1 MINHLKDDTIAAI
14 STAPGVGGIA
24 VIRISGNQ
32 SIEIVSSIFKANKK
46 DVEIKTA
53 SAYQVI
59 YGTIYE
65 CEEEIDKVV
74 VSLFRAPHS
83 FTGEDVVEISC
94 HGSIYIQQR
103 ILSLLINKGCRL
115 ATAGEFTQ
123 RAFFNG
129 KMDLSQAEAVADLIN
144 SQTKAAHSVALN
156 QMKGTFS
163 NKLSLLREKLL
174 HLVSLLELELDFGD
188 HEELEFADRKELIQI
203 SNELHNE
210 IKKLTSSFSTG
221 NAIKNGIPVS
231 IIGNTNVGK
240 STLLNH
246 LIGEEKAIVSDIPGT
261 TRDII
266 EDVVNINGISF
277 RFIDTAGIRSTNDT
291 IEKIGIER
299 SYNAINHS
307 QIVIWVI
314 DGSNYEIE
322 KINDIK
328 QYLLE
333 SGKIIITVINKIDI
347 ATQQQLDTIKLHL
360 SDTLNNILL
369 ISAKKEQYIEELT
382 NLLYE
387 KAGISEDINND
398 IIVNNVRHYEA
409 LQHSLESIERI
420 IEGLNNNIPSD
431 FIAQDARE
439 TIHYLS
445 EITGGEITTPE
456 VLSNIFS
463 KFCIGK

>member
-53 SAYQVI
+53 SAYQAI

-203 SNELHNE
+203 STELYNE

-277 RFIDTAGIRSTNDT
+277 RFIDTAGIRSTSDT

-333 SGKIIITVINKIDI
+333 SSKIIITVINKIDI

>member
-46 DVEIKTA
+46 DVETKTA
-53 SAYQVI
+53 SAYQAI

-74 VSLFRAPHS
+74 VTLFRAPHS

-277 RFIDTAGIRSTNDT
+277 RFIDTAGIRSTSDT

-314 DGSNYEIE
+314 DGSNYEIG

-328 QYLLE
+328 QYLLD

-360 SDTLNNILL
+360 SDTQNNILL

>member
-24 VIRISGNQ
+24 VMRISGNQ

-53 SAYQVI
+53 SAYQAI

-203 SNELHNE
+203 SNELYNE

-277 RFIDTAGIRSTNDT
+277 RFIDTAGIRSTSDT

>member
-409 LQHSLESIERI
+409 LQHSLGSIERI

-439 TIHYLS
+439 TIHHLS

>member
-53 SAYQVI
+53 SAYQAI

-203 SNELHNE
+203 STELYNE

-277 RFIDTAGIRSTNDT
+277 RFIDTAGIRSTSDT

-328 QYLLE
+328 QYLLD

-347 ATQQQLDTIKLHL
+347 ATQQQLDTIKQHL

>member
-53 SAYQVI
+53 SAYQAI

>member
-53 SAYQVI
+53 SAYQAI

-129 KMDLSQAEAVADLIN
+129 KMDLSQAEAVDDLIN

-328 QYLLE
+328 QYLLD

-387 KAGISEDINND
+387 NAGISEDINND

>member
-53 SAYQVI
+53 SAYQAI

-277 RFIDTAGIRSTNDT
+277 RFIDTAGIRSTSDT
-291 IEKIGIER
+291 IEKIGIKR

>member
-14 STAPGVGGIA
+14 STAPGVGGIV

-53 SAYQVI
+53 SAYQAI

-74 VSLFRAPHS
+74 VTLFRAPHS

-203 SNELHNE
+203 STELYNE

-277 RFIDTAGIRSTNDT
+277 RFIDTAGIRSTSDT

-328 QYLLE
+328 QYLLD

>member
-53 SAYQVI
+53 SAYQAI

-188 HEELEFADRKELIQI
+188 HEELEFADRKELILI

-277 RFIDTAGIRSTNDT
+277 RFIDTAGIRSTSDT

-314 DGSNYEIE
+314 DGSNYEIG

>member
-32 SIEIVSSIFKANKK
+32 STEIVSSIFKANKK

-53 SAYQVI
+53 SAYQAI

-74 VSLFRAPHS
+74 VTLFRAPHS

-277 RFIDTAGIRSTNDT
+277 RFIDTAGIRSTSDT

-347 ATQQQLDTIKLHL
+347 ATQQQLDTIKQHL

>member
-53 SAYQVI
+53 SAYQAI

-144 SQTKAAHSVALN
+144 SQTKAAHSVALS

-203 SNELHNE
+203 STELYNE

-277 RFIDTAGIRSTNDT
+277 RFIDTAGIRSTSDT

-333 SGKIIITVINKIDI
+333 SSKIIITVINKIDI

>member
-53 SAYQVI
+53 SAYQAI

-94 HGSIYIQQR
+94 HGSIYIQQS

>member
-53 SAYQVI
+53 SAYQAI

-74 VSLFRAPHS
+74 VTLFRAPHS

-203 SNELHNE
+203 STELYNE

-277 RFIDTAGIRSTNDT
+277 RFIDTAGIRSTSDT

-328 QYLLE
+328 QYLLD

>member
-24 VIRISGNQ
+24 VMRISGNQ

-53 SAYQVI
+53 SAYQAI

-203 SNELHNE
+203 SNELYNE

-277 RFIDTAGIRSTNDT
+277 RFIDTAGIRSTSDT

-420 IEGLNNNIPSD
+420 IEGLKNNIPSD

>member
-32 SIEIVSSIFKANKK
+32 STEIVSSIFKANKK

-53 SAYQVI
+53 SAYQAI

-74 VSLFRAPHS
+74 VTLFQAPHS

-277 RFIDTAGIRSTNDT
+277 RFIDTAGIRSTSDT

>member
-53 SAYQVI
+53 SAYQAI

-277 RFIDTAGIRSTNDT
+277 RFIDTAGIRSTSDT

-382 NLLYE
+382 KLLYE

>member
-46 DVEIKTA
+46 DVETKTA
-53 SAYQVI
+53 SAYQAI

-74 VSLFRAPHS
+74 VTLFRAPHS

-277 RFIDTAGIRSTNDT
+277 RFIDTAGIRSTSDT

-328 QYLLE
+328 QYLLK

-360 SDTLNNILL
+360 SDTLNNVLL

-398 IIVNNVRHYEA
+398 IIVNNVRHYDA

>member
-46 DVEIKTA
+46 DVETKTA
-53 SAYQVI
+53 SAYQAI

-74 VSLFRAPHS
+74 VTLFRAPHS

-277 RFIDTAGIRSTNDT
+277 RFIDTAGIRSTSDT

-328 QYLLE
+328 QYLLD

-382 NLLYE
+382 KLLYE

>member
-53 SAYQVI
+53 SAYQAI

-74 VSLFRAPHS
+74 VTLFRAPHS

-277 RFIDTAGIRSTNDT
+277 RFIDTAGIRSTSDT

-314 DGSNYEIE
+314 DGSNYEIG

>member
-53 SAYQVI
+53 SAYQAI

-156 QMKGTFS
+156 QMKGIFS

-277 RFIDTAGIRSTNDT
+277 RFIDTAGIRSTSDT

-382 NLLYE
+382 NLLYK

>member
-53 SAYQVI
+53 SAYQAI

-277 RFIDTAGIRSTNDT
+277 RFIDTAGIRSTSDT

-314 DGSNYEIE
+314 DGSNYEIG

>member
-53 SAYQVI
+53 SAYQAI

-74 VSLFRAPHS
+74 VTLFRAPHS

-277 RFIDTAGIRSTNDT
+277 RFIDTAGIRSTSDT

-328 QYLLE
+328 QYLLK

-360 SDTLNNILL
+360 SDTLNNVLL

>member
-53 SAYQVI
+53 SAYQAI

-360 SDTLNNILL
+360 SDTQNNILL

-409 LQHSLESIERI
+409 LQHSLKSIERI

>member
-32 SIEIVSSIFKANKK
+32 STEIVSSIFKANKK

-53 SAYQVI
+53 SAYQAI

-277 RFIDTAGIRSTNDT
+277 RFIDTAGIRSTSDT

-333 SGKIIITVINKIDI
+333 NGKIIITVINKIDI

>member
-53 SAYQVI
+53 SAYQAI

-74 VSLFRAPHS
+74 VTLFRAPHS

-203 SNELHNE
+203 STELYNE

-277 RFIDTAGIRSTNDT
+277 RFIDTAGIRSTSDT

-328 QYLLE
+328 QYLLD

-382 NLLYE
+382 KLLYE

>member
-32 SIEIVSSIFKANKK
+32 STEIVSSIFKANKK

-53 SAYQVI
+53 SAYQAI

-74 VSLFRAPHS
+74 VTLFRAPHS

-277 RFIDTAGIRSTNDT
+277 RFIDTAGIRSTSDT

-328 QYLLE
+328 QYLLK

>member
-1 MINHLKDDTIAAI
+1 MINHPNDDTIAAI

-24 VIRISGNQ
+24 VIRISGKQ
-32 SIEIVSSIFKANKK
+32 AIEIASVIFKPIKK
-46 DVEIKTA
+46 SLCIESAK
-53 SAYQVI
+53 AYQAI
-59 YGTIYE
+59 YGTILHQG
-65 CEEEIDKVV
+65 EEIDKV
-74 VSLFRAPHS
+74 LTTIFRAPHS

-103 ILSLLINKGCRL
+103 ILNILIDNGCRL
-115 ATAGEFTQ
+115 ANAGEFTQ
-123 RAFFNG
+123 RAFING

-144 SQTKAAHSVALN
+144 SQSKVAHTVAMN
-156 QMKGTFS
+156 QMKGVFS
-163 NKLSLLREKLL
+163 SKLAELRDKLL

-188 HEELEFADRKELIQI
+188 HEELEFADRSEIIKITKELYT
-203 SNELHNE
+203 EVT
-210 IKKLTSSFSTG
+210 KLTASFSIG

-266 EDVVNINGISF
+266 EDVININGITF
-277 RFIDTAGIRSTNDT
+277 RFLDTAGIRNTDDS

-299 SYNAINHS
+299 SYNAITHS

-314 DGSNYEIE
+314 DSSNFVTEEIN
-322 KINDIK
+322 KIKHHLQN
-328 QYLLE
+328 
-333 SGKIIITVINKIDI
+333 SGKIIIAVINKIDI
-347 ATQQQLDTIKLHL
+347 ATQQQIETIHKELVDTNYEI
-360 SDTLNNILL
+360 IE
-369 ISAKKEQYIEELT
+369 ISAKNELNT
-382 NLLYE
+382 ESLRTTLYD
-387 KAGISEDINND
+387 KAGLDNYGNND
-398 IIVNNVRHYEA
+398 IIISNMRHYEA
-409 LQHSLESIERI
+409 LSHAQESIQRI
-420 IEGLNNNIPSD
+420 IDGLENNIPSD
-431 FIAQDARE
+431 FIAQDVRE
-439 TIHYLS
+439 TIFHLA

>member
-46 DVEIKTA
+46 DVETKTA
-53 SAYQVI
+53 SAYQAI

-277 RFIDTAGIRSTNDT
+277 RFIDTAGIRSTSDT

-328 QYLLE
+328 QYLLD

-360 SDTLNNILL
+360 SDTLNNVLL

-382 NLLYE
+382 NLLYK

>member
-53 SAYQVI
+53 SAYQAI

-277 RFIDTAGIRSTNDT
+277 RFIDTAGIRSTSDT

-314 DGSNYEIE
+314 DGSNYEIK

>member
-46 DVEIKTA
+46 DVETKTA
-53 SAYQVI
+53 SAYQAI

-74 VSLFRAPHS
+74 VTLFRAPHS

>member
-53 SAYQVI
+53 SAYQAI

-277 RFIDTAGIRSTNDT
+277 RFIDTAGIRSTSDT

-360 SDTLNNILL
+360 SDTQNNILL

>member
-46 DVEIKTA
+46 DVETKTA
-53 SAYQVI
+53 SAYQAI

-74 VSLFRAPHS
+74 VTLFRAPHS

-277 RFIDTAGIRSTNDT
+277 RFI
-291 IEKIGIER
+291 
-299 SYNAINHS
+299 
-307 QIVIWVI
+307 
-314 DGSNYEIE
+314 
-322 KINDIK
+322 
-328 QYLLE
+328 
-333 SGKIIITVINKIDI
+333 
-347 ATQQQLDTIKLHL
+347 
-360 SDTLNNILL
+360 
-369 ISAKKEQYIEELT
+369 EQ
-382 NLLYE
+382 
-387 KAGISEDINND
+387 
-398 IIVNNVRHYEA
+398 
-409 LQHSLESIERI
+409 
-420 IEGLNNNIPSD
+420 
-431 FIAQDARE
+431 
-439 TIHYLS
+439 
-445 EITGGEITTPE
+445 
-456 VLSNIFS
+456 
-463 KFCIGK
+463 

>member
-53 SAYQVI
+53 SAYQAI

-74 VSLFRAPHS
+74 VTLFRAPHS

-277 RFIDTAGIRSTNDT
+277 RFIDTAGIRSTSDT

-314 DGSNYEIE
+314 DGSNYEIG

-328 QYLLE
+328 QYLLD

-387 KAGISEDINND
+387 NAGISEDINND

>member
-1 MINHLKDDTIAAI
+1 M
-14 STAPGVGGIA
+14 
-24 VIRISGNQ
+24 
-32 SIEIVSSIFKANKK
+32 
-46 DVEIKTA
+46 
-53 SAYQVI
+53 
-59 YGTIYE
+59 
-65 CEEEIDKVV
+65 V

-203 SNELHNE
+203 SNELYNE

-277 RFIDTAGIRSTNDT
+277 RFIDTAGIRSTSDT

>member
-1 MINHLKDDTIAAI
+1 MINHLTDDTIAAI

-24 VIRISGNQ
+24 VMRISGNQ

-53 SAYQVI
+53 SAYQAI

-74 VSLFRAPHS
+74 VTLFRAPHS

-203 SNELHNE
+203 STELYNE

-277 RFIDTAGIRSTNDT
+277 RFIDTAGIRSTSDT

-328 QYLLE
+328 QYLLD

>member
-32 SIEIVSSIFKANKK
+32 SIKIVSSIFKANKK

-53 SAYQVI
+53 SAYQAI

-277 RFIDTAGIRSTNDT
+277 RFIDTAGIRSTSDT

-409 LQHSLESIERI
+409 LRHSLESIERI

>member
-53 SAYQVI
+53 SAYQAI

-409 LQHSLESIERI
+409 LQHSLGSIERI

>member
-32 SIEIVSSIFKANKK
+32 SIKIVSSIFKANKK

-53 SAYQVI
+53 SAYQAI

-277 RFIDTAGIRSTNDT
+277 RFIDTAGIRSTIDT

-328 QYLLE
+328 QYLLD